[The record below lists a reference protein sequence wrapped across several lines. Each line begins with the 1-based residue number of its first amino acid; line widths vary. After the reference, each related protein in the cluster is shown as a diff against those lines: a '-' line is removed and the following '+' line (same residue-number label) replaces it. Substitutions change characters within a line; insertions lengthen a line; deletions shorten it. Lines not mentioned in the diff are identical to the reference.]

1 MGDEIRKFVPAA
13 GAGTGDGQRVHGR
26 PAAVRGAGTR
36 TAAGRMKDD
45 ENDGTSQ
52 GKERQGEESAAR
64 GGRWAR
70 FGPEIREHSAVCGT
84 LIAVSIAVRE
94 MGGRRSVVG

>member
-1 MGDEIRKFVPAA
+1 MRSESLCLQRARALGTAKGCMAA
-13 GAGTGDGQRVHGR
+13 LQRSGAR
-26 PAAVRGAGTR
+26 
-36 TAAGRMKDD
+36 AAGRMKDD

-64 GGRWAR
+64 GGRRAR